1 MPILRDITFIPLT
14 SPDPPADFIDHQEA
28 TTLEAGREEVFEAAA
43 QATGIVNE
51 NRKKPV
57 ARSVGQGRNENRS
70 DIGVGP
76 GALGPGFLLGQRRTD
91 DPAGGETQ
99 RRGFPV

>member
-14 SPDPPADFIDHQEA
+14 SPDPREA
-28 TTLEAGREEVFEAAA
+28 TTLEVGREEVFEAAA

-57 ARSVGQGRNENRS
+57 ARSVGPGRNENS
-70 DIGVGP
+70 FDTGVWPWCSRPWFSAGAAANILILP
-76 GALGPGFLLGQRRTD
+76 GKLK
-91 DPAGGETQ
+91 GEAF
-99 RRGFPV
+99 RYDYNW